1 MTKPVPYKIEI
12 ILPAIAEHASGH
24 QVEFADPSLGE
35 PVSVKNQQ
43 EMQKHILKTLFDS
56 ETKSFA
62 GQDGRDFFYNQTSNT
77 LVVINPAKDK
87 NGNIYGGTTY
97 RPELGEQH
105 FKQLLDLEKE
115 QYSLNKKGFNHEP
128 ILHEKNGIAALRPE
142 IAKEFAQ
149 AYLHQRQEKGENLE
163 KSNPSPKPDSNE
175 KRADLTKP
183 SVTAT
188 ELTAKT
194 KQENSPVKPLTSRKL
209 TR

>member
-24 QVEFADPSLGE
+24 QMEFADPSLGE

-56 ETKSFA
+56 ETKSFT
-62 GQDGRDFFYNQTSNT
+62 GQDGRDFFYNQNSNT

-105 FKQLLDLEKE
+105 FKQLLDLEKK

-128 ILHEKNGIAALRPE
+128 ILHEKNGIVALKPE
-142 IAKEFAQ
+142 MAKQFAQ
-149 AYLHQRQEKGENLE
+149 DYLQKQGQNVTTFKKAEITPQRLEANHQRTE
-163 KSNPSPKPDSNE
+163 KSLNTLKPSP
-175 KRADLTKP
+175 DLTKQQ
-183 SVTAT
+183 SHKRA
-188 ELTAKT
+188 
-194 KQENSPVKPLTSRKL
+194 R
-209 TR
+209 